1 MKPILSNQ
9 LLIRGTFRYL
19 TVAVFGDSP
28 KFHSSRGSVR
38 DGNKSEKKTSDGS
51 NTDDDDFYDDWAY
64 VKVGFTSFAKFRK
77 SLFCSGEYFER

>member
-1 MKPILSNQ
+1 MSNQ

-28 KFHSSRGSVR
+28 KFHSSTRASVR

-51 NTDDDDFYDDWAY
+51 DSDDDDFYDDWAY
-64 VKVGFTSFAKFRK
+64 VKVCDKLHLNFKNSI
-77 SLFCSGEYFER
+77 LL